1 MSLNEKILQADL
13 CVVGGGVAGTYAAI
27 TAARLGLKTV
37 LIHERPVFGGNA
49 SGEIRM
55 WICGAQQRLYKE
67 AGLQEEF
74 EIANYFFNPTKNHYL
89 NDALLYRAVEREKN
103 LTALLNCTC
112 FAADTQPAD
121 MQSGDTQPADT
132 QNAKIQSVTA
142 YQMTTQTFYK
152 VQAKYFADCS
162 GDSILAPLTGAHYMY
177 GREAAE
183 EYGEHTERPHA
194 VRDRKTMGNSLL
206 IQARDVG
213 HKVQFTAPDFAEKVS
228 VQKLKEK
235 GVSLEKTSENFWYI
249 ELGGNVD
256 TIAEAETLNR
266 RLLALCLGVWDTIK
280 NSGEFN
286 ADNFDLEFLGFL
298 PAKRESRRMKGDYV
312 LTAND
317 ILSGGSFGDTVAY
330 GGWGLDDHNPDGF
343 DGKES
348 NYNQVVHNV
357 YGIPY
362 RCLYSENIENLFF
375 AGRNI
380 SATHLATSSAR
391 VMGTC
396 GCIGQAVGAA
406 AFVAKKYD
414 LSPRAAGEHIAEIQQ
429 QLLALDCY
437 LPGVV
442 REVSGICK
450 EASLSVCGENAA
462 NIERLRDGVDRNTE
476 TVQTGVKLK
485 NGAATI
491 YEFETPQKI
500 NGVKIVFDSDFLR
513 ETVGTNDECEK
524 YHSTRCNILKNS
536 PVLRVPQTLAKSFI
550 VTGETAA
557 GEKVT
562 LFETDRNLKRNVLLP
577 LDKKTENAYKKI
589 ALTVRENYGKT
600 NETNVFTFE
609 IF

>member
-1 MSLNEKILQADL
+1 MPLNEKILQADL
-13 CVVGGGVAGTYAAI
+13 CVVGGGIAGTYAAI

-37 LIHERPVFGGNA
+37 LLHERPVFGGNA
-49 SGEIRM
+49 SSEIRM

-74 EIANYFFNPTKNHYL
+74 ELVNYRFNPTKNHYL
-89 NDALLYRAVEREKN
+89 NDALLYRAVTSEEN

-112 FAADTQPAD
+112 FAAD
-121 MQSGDTQPADT
+121 M

-142 YQMTTQTFYK
+142 YQMSTQTLFK
-152 VQAKYFADCS
+152 VQAKYFSDCS
-162 GDSILAPLTGAHYMY
+162 GDSILAPLTGAHFMY
-177 GREAAE
+177 GREAAA

-194 VRDRKTMGNSLL
+194 VRDTKTMGNSLL

-213 HKVQFTAPDFAEKVS
+213 HKVRFTAPDFAEKVS

-235 GVSLEKTSENFWYI
+235 GVCLNHTYENFWYI
-249 ELGGNVD
+249 ELGGNGD
-256 TIAEAETLNR
+256 TIADAETLNR

-280 NSGEFN
+280 NSGEFA
-286 ADNFDLEFLGFL
+286 ADNYDLEFLGFV

-317 ILSGGSFGDTVAY
+317 ILNGGNFADTVAY

-348 NYNQVVHNV
+348 NYNQVVRDV

-375 AGRNI
+375 AGRNV

-406 AFVAKKYD
+406 AFIANRYGA
-414 LSPRAAGEHIAEIQQ
+414 SPRAAGKHIGEIQQ
-429 QLLALDCY
+429 LLLMRDCY
-437 LPGVV
+437 LPRVD
-442 REVSGICK
+442 RKVSPLCK
-450 EASLSVCGENAA
+450 KALLTVTGNGCGATDAEL
-462 NIERLRDGVDRNTE
+462 LRDGFDRNTE
-476 TVQTGVKLK
+476 TVKTGAMLK
-485 NGAATI
+485 NGAAAV

-500 NGVKIVFDSDFLR
+500 NGIKIVFDSDFLR
-513 ETVGTNDECEK
+513 QTVGTNDDCEK
-524 YHSTRCNILKNS
+524 FHSTRCNILQKS
-536 PVLRVPQTLAKSFI
+536 PVLRVPQTLAESFI
-550 VTGETAA
+550 VTGETAE
-557 GEKVT
+557 GKHVT
-562 LFETDRNLKRNVLLP
+562 LFETECNLQRNVLVP
-577 LDKKTENAYKKI
+577 IDEKSESTYKKI
-589 ALTVRENYGKT
+589 ALTVRKNYGGT
-600 NETNVFTFE
+600 NVTHVFTFE
-609 IF
+609 VY

>member
-1 MSLNEKILQADL
+1 MPLNEKFLQADL
-13 CVVGGGVAGTYAAI
+13 CVAGGGIAGTYAAI

-49 SGEIRM
+49 SSEIRM

-74 EIANYFFNPTKNHYL
+74 EIANYFFNPSKNHYL
-89 NDALLYRAVEREKN
+89 NDALLYDAVGREKN

-112 FAADTQPAD
+112 FAADMQPAD
-121 MQSGDTQPADT
+121 MQ
-132 QNAKIQSVTA
+132 NVAKIQSVTA

-152 VQAKYFADCS
+152 VRAKYFSDCS

-177 GREAAE
+177 GREAAA
-183 EYGEHTERPHA
+183 EYGERTERPHA
-194 VRDRKTMGNSLL
+194 VRDQKTMGNSLL

-213 HKVQFTAPDFAEKVS
+213 HKVKFTAPDFAEKVS

-235 GVSLEKTSENFWYI
+235 GVCLESAHENFWYI
-249 ELGGNVD
+249 ELGGNAD

-266 RLLALCLGVWDTIK
+266 RLLALCLGVWDTVK

-317 ILSGGSFGDTVAY
+317 ILSGGNFADTVAY

-348 NYNQVVHNV
+348 NYYQIVRGV

-380 SATHLATSSAR
+380 SATHLAASSAR
-391 VMGTC
+391 VTGTC

-406 AFVAKKYD
+406 AFVAEKYD
-414 LSPRAAGEHIAEIQQ
+414 LSPRAAGKHIAEIQQ
-429 QLLALDCY
+429 LLLERDCY

-442 REVSGICK
+442 REVSGFCK
-450 EASLSVCGENAA
+450 AASLSVCGENAE
-462 NIERLRDGVDRNTE
+462 NTDRLRDGFDRNTE
-476 TVQTGVKLK
+476 TVETGVKLK
-485 NGAATI
+485 NGAAAI

-500 NGVKIVFDSDFLR
+500 SGVKIVFDSDFLR
-513 ETVGTNDECEK
+513 ETVGTNDSYEK
-524 YHSTRCNILKNS
+524 FHSTRCNILKNS

-550 VTGETAA
+550 VTGETAE
-557 GEKVT
+557 GDTVT
-562 LFETDRNLKRNVLLP
+562 IFETSRNLKRNVLLP
-577 LDKKTENAYKKI
+577 LDDKSENAYKKI

-600 NETNVFTFE
+600 NETGVFTFE
-609 IF
+609 IY

>member
-1 MSLNEKILQADL
+1 MSLNEKILQAEL
-13 CVVGGGVAGTYAAI
+13 CVIGGGIAGTYAAI

-74 EIANYFFNPTKNHYL
+74 EIANYYFNPSKNHYL
-89 NDALLYRAVEREKN
+89 NDALLYRSVEREKN

-112 FAADTQPAD
+112 FAADTQPV
-121 MQSGDTQPADT
+121 DTQPADT
-132 QNAKIQSVTA
+132 QNEKIQSVTA
-142 YQMTTQTFYK
+142 YQMTTQTLYR

-206 IQARDVG
+206 MQARDVG

-266 RLLALCLGVWDTIK
+266 RLLALCLGVWDTVK

-286 ADNFDLEFLGFL
+286 AENFDLEFLGFL

-317 ILSGGSFGDTVAY
+317 ILSGGNFADTVAY

-348 NYNQVVHNV
+348 NYYQPVRGV

-362 RCLYSENIENLFF
+362 RCLYSENIGNLFF

-406 AFVAKKYD
+406 AFVANRYG
-414 LSPRAAGEHIAEIQQ
+414 LLPRAAGKHIGEIQQ
-429 QLLALDCY
+429 LLLMRDCY
-437 LPGVV
+437 LPRVD
-442 REVSGICK
+442 RKVSSLCK
-450 EASLSVCGENAA
+450 KALLTVTGNGSGATDAEL
-462 NIERLRDGVDRNTE
+462 LRDGFDRNTE

-513 ETVGTNDECEK
+513 ETVGTNDSCEK
-524 YHSTRCNILKNS
+524 FHSTRCNILQNS

-550 VTGETAA
+550 VTGETAD
-557 GEKVT
+557 GDTVT
-562 LFETDRNLKRNVLLP
+562 IFETSRNLKRNVLLP
-577 LDKKTENAYKKI
+577 LDNKTQNAYKKI
-589 ALTVRENYGKT
+589 ALTVRENYGRT

-609 IF
+609 IY

>member
-1 MSLNEKILQADL
+1 MPLNEKILQADL
-13 CVVGGGVAGTYAAI
+13 CVVGGGIAGTYAAV

-37 LIHERPVFGGNA
+37 LLHERPVFGGNA
-49 SGEIRM
+49 SSEIRM

-74 EIANYFFNPTKNHYL
+74 ELVNYRFNPTKNHYL
-89 NDALLYRAVEREKN
+89 NDALLYHAVTSEEN

-112 FAADTQPAD
+112 FAAD
-121 MQSGDTQPADT
+121 M

-142 YQMTTQTFYK
+142 YQMSTQTLFK
-152 VQAKYFADCS
+152 VQAKYFSDCS
-162 GDSILAPLTGAHYMY
+162 GDSVLAPLTGAHFMY
-177 GREAAE
+177 GREAAA

-194 VRDRKTMGNSLL
+194 VRDQKTMGNSLL

-213 HKVQFTAPDFAEKVS
+213 HKVRFTAPDFAEKVS

-235 GVSLEKTSENFWYI
+235 GVCLNHTYENFWYI
-249 ELGGNVD
+249 ELGGNGD
-256 TIAEAETLNR
+256 TIADAETLNR

-286 ADNFDLEFLGFL
+286 AENFDLEFLGFL
-298 PAKRESRRMKGDYV
+298 PAKRESRRLKGDYV

-317 ILSGGSFGDTVAY
+317 ILNGGNFADTVAY

-348 NYNQVVHNV
+348 NYNQVVRGV

-375 AGRNI
+375 AGRNV

-406 AFVAKKYD
+406 AFIANRYGV
-414 LSPRAAGEHIAEIQQ
+414 LPRAAGKHIGEIQQ
-429 QLLALDCY
+429 LLLMRDCY
-437 LPGVV
+437 LPRVD
-442 REVSGICK
+442 RKVSPLCK
-450 EASLSVCGENAA
+450 KALLTVTGNGRGTTDAEL
-462 NIERLRDGVDRNTE
+462 LRDGFDRNTE
-476 TVQTGVKLK
+476 TVKTGAILK
-485 NGAATI
+485 NGAAAV

-500 NGVKIVFDSDFLR
+500 NGIKIVFDSDFLR
-513 ETVGTNDECEK
+513 QTVGTNDDCEK
-524 YHSTRCNILKNS
+524 FHSTRCNILRKS
-536 PVLRVPQTLAKSFI
+536 PVLRVPQTLAESFI
-550 VTGETAA
+550 VTGETAE
-557 GEKVT
+557 GKRVT
-562 LFETDRNLKRNVLLP
+562 LFETECNLQRNVLVP
-577 LDKKTENAYKKI
+577 IDEKSESTYKKI
-589 ALTVRENYGKT
+589 ALTVRKNYGGT
-600 NETNVFTFE
+600 NVTHVFTFE
-609 IF
+609 VY